1 MKKILIKGVRGYQ
14 KRISP
19 LFPPSCRYYP
29 SCSHYMVDALEKH
42 GAVKGSLMGTARIL
56 RCQPFVNGGYD
67 PVPPKFTLRRNQ
79 NSDEQLE
86 AMREALKKR
95 VDKDLKD
102 MSDSETK

>member
-1 MKKILIKGVRGYQ
+1 MKKLLIKGVRGYQ
-14 KRISP
+14 KQISP

-42 GAVKGSLMGTARIL
+42 GAAKGALMGTARIL
-56 RCQPFVNGGYD
+56 RCQPLAKGGYD
-67 PVPPKFTLRRNQ
+67 PVPATFTLRRNQ

-86 AMREALKKR
+86 AMREALEKR
-95 VDKDLKD
+95 VDKDLED